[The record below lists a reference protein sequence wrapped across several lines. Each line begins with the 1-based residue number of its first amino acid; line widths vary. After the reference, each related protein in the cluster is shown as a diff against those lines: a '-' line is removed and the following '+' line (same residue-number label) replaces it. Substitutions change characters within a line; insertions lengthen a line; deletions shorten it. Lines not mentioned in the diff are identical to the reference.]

1 MLPIEMH
8 MHTHCHTH
16 AHPQDHTHVY
26 NCPRPYWQHT
36 SSAWAAQPPHSSCFL
51 LMNWPPE
58 RPCLSLGLG
67 NRAIGTPRGVVSL
80 TIFLLFIFL
89 NVLSARYGQVLF
101 RSNDS
106 IAYSSFLQRSREMSG
121 PYSVLLKPIV
131 SAL

>member
-16 AHPQDHTHVY
+16 AP
-26 NCPRPYWQHT
+26 PRPHT
-36 SSAWAAQPPHSSCFL
+36 CVQLSTPILAAHFL
-51 LMNWPPE
+51 CLGCTATPLLLLPANELATRKTLPE
-58 RPCLSLGLG
+58 FGLG